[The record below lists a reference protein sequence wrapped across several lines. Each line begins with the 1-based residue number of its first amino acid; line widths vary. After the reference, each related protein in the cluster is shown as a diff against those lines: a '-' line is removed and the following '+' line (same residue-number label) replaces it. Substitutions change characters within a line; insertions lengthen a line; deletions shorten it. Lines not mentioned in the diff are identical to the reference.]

1 MRNVIAIGLF
11 CLAVPMFAAADTIT
25 YSKCALNDGKTLTD
39 IDKVF
44 KSWRVAADKDGYKDY
59 KDYKLRILIP
69 HAASDTAAGTFWLE
83 GSAPSFAR
91 SGAAF
96 DWWYSDSDAA
106 ASLAA
111 MNSVFTCESSETF
124 RTGSSF

>member
-1 MRNVIAIGLF
+1 MMHFIAIVLF

-25 YSKCALNDGKTLTD
+25 YSKCTLNDGQTIADVET
-39 IDKVF
+39 VF
-44 KSWRVAADKDGYKDY
+44 KSWRALADKEGYKDY
-59 KDYKLRILIP
+59 KIRILIP
-69 HAASDTAAGTFWLE
+69 HAAADAAASTFWLE
-83 GSAPSFAR
+83 GSAPSFER

-111 MNSVFTCESSETF
+111 MNRVFTCGLAEIF

>member
-1 MRNVIAIGLF
+1 MRHVIAIVLF

-25 YSKCALNDGKTLTD
+25 YSKCALNDGKTLAD
-39 IDKVF
+39 VDKVF
-44 KSWRVAADKDGYKDY
+44 KSWRAVADKDGYKDY
-59 KDYKLRILIP
+59 KIRILIP
-69 HAASDTAAGTFWLE
+69 HAAVDAAASTFWLE

-111 MNSVFTCESSETF
+111 MNRVFTCGLQEIF